1 VASEPTGDEAPA
13 PADDEVAEPEVAA
26 DGSSVPETPAR
37 LLEAGEPDQ
46 QASAP
51 SPRTSS
57 GDLWEGLDASG
68 ENPASGLQGSAE
80 DSGELVGAG
89 STEQQVLVAGGL
101 LGGGLMLLMGGALVA
116 LVRRRP
122 AVAVPRDD
130 GR

>member
-37 LLEAGEPDQ
+37 LLEAGEPDG

-68 ENPASGLQGSAE
+68 ENPASGLQASAE
-80 DSGELVGAG
+80 DSGELVGTG
-89 STEQQVLVAGGL
+89 TEQQVLVAGGL
-101 LGGGLMLLMGGALVA
+101 LGGGLMLLMGGALMA

-122 AVAVPRDD
+122 AVAVPREDD
-130 GR
+130 R